1 MLPFVGPSYT
11 LPSAQAAA
19 QRTVNMYLLRV
30 ETPEKG
36 PFVLQAMPGFS
47 LFGSAEWPPVVPPIV
62 GGSFLLED
70 GGYLLLEDGSRLLLG

>member
-47 LFGSAEWPPVVPPIV
+47 LFGSAEWPPVVPPSLRFDDARNSQYIAGTMSIGV
-62 GGSFLLED
+62 GIN
-70 GGYLLLEDGSRLLLG
+70 